1 MSACL
6 DIDCHPWLDWWFG
19 GLHYHAVHHLFPRMC
34 RKYYREATEEVRS
47 MCHAHGVAADHVSFY
62 AAIEATLK
70 KLRRVGLYALAKEMR
85 DM

>member
-1 MSACL
+1 
-6 DIDCHPWLDWWFG
+6 
-19 GLHYHAVHHLFPRMC
+19 MC